1 MEFLESEENI
11 REEKKMHKEPISVC
25 MACYYGEEYIE
36 EQMISILE
44 QLGADDELII
54 IDDHSQDKTGQIV
67 QEMNDKRIRYV
78 LNEKNLGVNRSFEK
92 AIRMA
97 KHNYVFMADQDD
109 LWTEGRVE
117 AMMQKLQAG
126 VLLVSGN
133 STAIDGKGHRS
144 DYELGVL
151 LQKDSK
157 AYRKN
162 ILRIF
167 TGKAY
172 YYGCAMAFRRELRK
186 VILPFPAYIESHDLW
201 IAMAANM
208 LKSNAHLEK
217 IVLKRRIHGKNAS
230 VLQRSLKEKIFSRWI
245 FVRSYGTLLRRLL
258 KGGI

>member
-1 MEFLESEENI
+1 
-11 REEKKMHKEPISVC
+11 MHKEPISVC

-36 EQMISILE
+36 EQMISILR

-67 QEMNDKRIRYV
+67 QGMNDKRIRYIF
-78 LNEKNLGVNRSFEK
+78 NEKNLGVNRSFEK
-92 AIRMA
+92 AIKMA
-97 KHNYVFMADQDD
+97 KNNYVFMADQDD
-109 LWTEGRVE
+109 IWTEGRVE

-126 VLLVSGN
+126 TLLVSGN
-133 STAIDGKGHRS
+133 STAIDAKGNPS
-144 DYELGVL
+144 DYELGML
-151 LQKDSK
+151 SQTDSK
-157 AYRKN
+157 AYGKN

-186 VILPFPAYIESHDLW
+186 VILPFPTYIESHDLW
-201 IAMAANM
+201 IAMAANL
-208 LKSNAHLEK
+208 LKSNAHLEQ

-230 VLQRSLKEKIFSRWI
+230 VLQRPLKEKLFSRWI
-245 FVRSYGTLLRRLL
+245 FVKSYATLLRRLL

>member
-1 MEFLESEENI
+1 MH
-11 REEKKMHKEPISVC
+11 REGISVC
-25 MACYYGEEYIE
+25 MACYNGEQYIE
-36 EQMISILE
+36 EQIASILP
-44 QLGADDELII
+44 QLNAGDELIV
-54 IDDHSQDKTGQIV
+54 IDDHSSDGTAKIIQGMQDG
-67 QEMNDKRIRYV
+67 RIRYV
-78 LNEKNLGVNRSFEK
+78 FNEKNLGVNRSFEK
-92 AIRMA
+92 AIKMA
-97 KHNYVFMADQDD
+97 KNNYIFMADQDD

-117 AMMQKLQAG
+117 AMLQKLQNG
-126 VLLVSGN
+126 CLLVSGN
-133 STAIDGKGHRS
+133 SVSIDANGEKS
-144 DYELGVL
+144 DYELGLL

-157 AYRKN
+157 AYGKN

-208 LKSNAHLEK
+208 GKSNAHLEQ

-230 VLQRSLKEKIFSRWI
+230 VLQRSLKEKLFSRWI
-245 FVRSYGTLLRRLL
+245 FVKSYVTLCRRFL